1 MCVTVNC
8 KTIAYRLYRH
18 MLPMTMQE
26 VAFGCMKSS
35 ESENASELL
44 VWLICV
50 FYCVDV
56 KKYDG
61 YG

>member
-1 MCVTVNC
+1 
-8 KTIAYRLYRH
+8 

-26 VAFGCMKSS
+26 VAFGCMKSN
-35 ESENASELL
+35 EPENASELL